1 MLTHVSMHAGEQI
14 QLTHVCPGLFPFPIA
29 LSPEAA
35 HCVGDWVGGWALVP
49 GRRPLAPAPLPFTK
63 AFKTLPPSPQAR
75 LPAVTCPNRL
85 RLGVVGGVMALESG
99 CPASHTPS

>member
-1 MLTHVSMHAGEQI
+1 MGVSPRTETTGS
-14 QLTHVCPGLFPFPIA
+14 C
-29 LSPEAA
+29 
-35 HCVGDWVGGWALVP
+35 
-49 GRRPLAPAPLPFTK
+49 PLPFTK

-75 LPAVTCPNRL
+75 LPALTCPNRQ

>member
-1 MLTHVSMHAGEQI
+1 MCSHMCLCMPVTDTATHVS
-14 QLTHVCPGLFPFPIA
+14 PGLFPFPIA

-35 HCVGDWVGGWALVP
+35 HCMGDWVGGWALVP
-49 GRRPLAPAPLPFTK
+49 GRRPLAPARLPFTK

-75 LPAVTCPNRL
+75 LPALTCPNRQ
-85 RLGVVGGVMALESG
+85 RLGVVGGVMALGSG